1 LQGIGSTAVDLS
13 KIKRSIRGYLGKVT
27 SGIHPRNSIISNE
40 FTFLGL
46 FMTEE
51 ELQAYQ
57 GLKKQGAF
65 LIRSP
70 RFGLVV
76 VSTKLPNLTVTTSF
90 RIPVTTSEYLNR
102 HRFVPTY
109 YQGLDIAK
117 QQIEFCVKN
126 SIKADPKGIII
137 FRRK

>member
-1 LQGIGSTAVDLS
+1 MQ
-13 KIKRSIRGYLGKVT
+13 
-27 SGIHPRNSIISNE
+27 
-40 FTFLGL
+40 
-46 FMTEE
+46 EE
-51 ELQAYQ
+51 ELRAYQ

-65 LIRSP
+65 LLRSP

-76 VSTKLPNLTVTTSF
+76 ASTKLPNLTVTLPI

-109 YQGLDIAK
+109 YQGPNYMK

-126 SIKADPKGIII
+126 EIKADHSGIII
-137 FRRK
+137 FKRK